1 MTDEHPFERPPT
13 SEEEMRAATV
23 GELVVHGAT
32 IHLADYDPSW
42 PRLYEREATRIRSV
56 LGDRVRRLEHVGST
70 SVPGLAAKPIIDI
83 VMAVPDSADEPAYVP
98 DMEAAGYVAA
108 DPRAGLVRAPAVQ
121 GAGHEHQPAYVQRG
135 VRRDRS
141 LPRASAT
148 GCARHDDDRDLYER
162 TKRELAAREWRY
174 VQHYA
179 DAKTG
184 VVEGIIARAQAGGAL
199 S

>member
-32 IHLADYDPSW
+32 IHLADYDPAW
-42 PRLYEREATRIRSV
+42 PRLFEREATRIRSI
-56 LGDRVRRLEHVGST
+56 LGRPRPTTGARRL
-70 SVPGLAAKPIIDI
+70 D
-83 VMAVPDSADEPAYVP
+83 
-98 DMEAAGYVAA
+98 
-108 DPRAGLVRAPAVQ
+108 VR
-121 GAGHEHQPAYVQRG
+121 
-135 VRRDRS
+135 
-141 LPRASAT
+141 PRASPPSRSSTSSWPSRIPPMSRPTCPTWRRPATCCGSASRTGSST
-148 GCARHDDDRDLYER
+148 GCFKGPDTNINLHTYSEGCAEIDRYLAFRDWLRTHDDERELYER

>member
-32 IHLADYDPSW
+32 IHLADYDPAW
-42 PRLYEREATRIRSV
+42 PRLYDREATRDPVGPR
-56 LGDRVRRLEHVGST
+56 GPRPTTGARRLDVRPRTRRQADHRHRHGR
-70 SVPGLAAKPIIDI
+70 PGLPPMSRPTSPTWRRPATCCG
-83 VMAVPDSADEPAYVP
+83 SASRT
-98 DMEAAGYVAA
+98 G
-108 DPRAGLVRAPAVQ
+108 
-121 GAGHEHQPAYVQRG
+121 
-135 VRRDRS
+135 S
-141 LPRASAT
+141 ST
-148 GCARHDDDRDLYER
+148 GCSRARTRTSTCIRYSEGCAEIDRYLAFRDWLRTHDDERALYER